1 MTGCCPRCGKI
12 QHVPSGRGSKLAD
25 ARCRNCGSPLLSS
38 TLAAKLLGVPSAL
51 DVYHLD
57 EAERA
62 TRFGML
68 DAALLPSGAR
78 S

>member
-12 QHVPSGRGSKLAD
+12 QSVHGGRGARIAD

-38 TLAAKLLGVPSAL
+38 VRAAKLLGLPNAL
-51 DVYHLD
+51 AVYYLD

-68 DAALLPSGAR
+68 DASLLPAGAR
-78 S
+78 A